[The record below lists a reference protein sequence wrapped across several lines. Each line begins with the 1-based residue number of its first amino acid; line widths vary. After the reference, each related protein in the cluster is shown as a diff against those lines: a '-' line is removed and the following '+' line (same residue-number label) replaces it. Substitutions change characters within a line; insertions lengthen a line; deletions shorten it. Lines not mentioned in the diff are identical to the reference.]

1 MPKSPACRVC
11 GCTQERAC
19 RGGCSWVRDETLLC
33 TACSGSGADFNHSI
47 NEALR
52 LLKARK
58 YIEAAQVLR
67 RAQKRWR
74 NRKREKGT
82 DE

>member
-1 MPKSPACRVC
+1 MRQPACRIC

-19 RGGCSWVRDETLLC
+19 PQGCAWVRDEHLLC
-33 TACSGSGADFNHSI
+33 TACSGTPADFNHSI
-47 NEALR
+47 NWALR
-52 LLKARK
+52 LLKLNER
-58 YIEAAQVLR
+58 EDAAQVLR

-74 NRKREKGT
+74 NRKRERGT